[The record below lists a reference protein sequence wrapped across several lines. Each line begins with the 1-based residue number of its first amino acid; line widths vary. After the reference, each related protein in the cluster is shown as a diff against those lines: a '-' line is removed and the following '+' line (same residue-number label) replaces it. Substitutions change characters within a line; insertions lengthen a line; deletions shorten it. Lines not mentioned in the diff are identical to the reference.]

1 MNSLGFNKKN
11 KDTKVIVAMSGGV
24 DSSVAAAMLKNEGY
38 DITGITLRLYNHS
51 NVNKTKSCCA
61 GQDIED
67 AKQVADQFNFPH
79 FTYDYQDR
87 FFSGVID
94 EFVETYAKGET
105 PVPCISCNQT
115 VKFTDLLNVAKDNKA
130 DALVTG
136 HYVRRI
142 GGIKNAKMFKAKDA
156 KKDQSYFLFATTKE
170 QLDFLRFPIGEYYKS
185 EIREIA
191 RNLSLVVKDKPDS
204 QDICFVPNG
213 DYASVIKKY
222 RPQSFQKGNILDLKG
237 NIIGEHDGIINFTI
251 GQRKGIGISHHEPL
265 YVVGI
270 NSKNNEVIVG
280 DRNALAVKKI
290 FLKNLNILNEEE
302 LIKNNIFIKVRSTG
316 KLIKSKIKLTKKGA
330 EVNLEETETG
340 VSPGQACV
348 FYLKDNFGDKIL
360 GGGWITSTEN
370 NFLST

>member
-1 MNSLGFNKKN
+1 MF
-11 KDTKVIVAMSGGV
+11 
-24 DSSVAAAMLKNEGY
+24 
-38 DITGITLRLYNHS
+38 
-51 NVNKTKSCCA
+51 
-61 GQDIED
+61 
-67 AKQVADQFNFPH
+67 
-79 FTYDYQDR
+79 DYQFINTLAVP
-87 FFSGVID
+87 FFKNYLFDLGV
-94 EFVETYAKGET
+94 F
-105 PVPCISCNQT
+105 
-115 VKFTDLLNVAKDNKA
+115 
-130 DALVTG
+130 
-136 HYVRRI
+136 
-142 GGIKNAKMFKAKDA
+142 
-156 KKDQSYFLFATTKE
+156 
-170 QLDFLRFPIGEYYKS
+170 FPIFAFLVIIGTS
-185 EIREIA
+185 NGVNLTDGLDGLAVVPVITTATCLALIA
-191 RNLSLVVKDKPDS
+191 YLAGNK
-204 QDICFVPNG
+204 IECFSSG
-213 DYASVIKKY
+213 TKK
-222 RPQSFQKGNILDLKG
+222 FGWTFK
-237 NIIGEHDGIINFTI
+237 IIGEHDGIINFTI

-348 FYLKDNFGDKIL
+348 FYLKDNLGDKIL